1 MDIED
6 IFEFESVGVI
16 VLINSSAVTGAILTF
31 GGDNGDNKSKSYK
44 DKSMSPNISSLL
56 IIEFVYEDNMVP
68 FCKDVMWFVWLLLI
82 TLCETD
88 EFWFN
93 EIVDDDDTEGDMR
106 VVNEVIEL
114 SLLLGPSVVVISSES
129 DTGSLSPQAKPF
141 EFLTELFDELL
152 VEELKLSTELQL
164 RFVNRSELSSEFQKA
179 LDCEVNSDDEML
191 RS

>member
-1 MDIED
+1 
-6 IFEFESVGVI
+6 
-16 VLINSSAVTGAILTF
+16 
-31 GGDNGDNKSKSYK
+31 
-44 DKSMSPNISSLL
+44 
-56 IIEFVYEDNMVP
+56 
-68 FCKDVMWFVWLLLI
+68 
-82 TLCETD
+82 
-88 EFWFN
+88 
-93 EIVDDDDTEGDMR
+93 MR